1 MSSLSFKN
9 RASNYLRN
17 MQIKAKTK
25 FLHSIGA
32 ITNNE
37 VRAKK
42 EKMNRLMSNYNKNI
56 SRRGATNVWENA
68 KKRGKTYTERK
79 YGPEF
84 IHNGKRYSGRYVQ
97 HDKSQVEDGLSRW
110 WYDDPTK
117 DKELSADRLSLYE
130 LKNGYKGRRQL
141 GRQTYIMNKQ
151 DTNATNNFNAK
162 ELAQKKAPEGM
173 AVWGGRKG
181 KTRRNRKN
189 RRTTRKN

>member
-56 SRRGATNVWENA
+56 SRRGATNVWEHA
-68 KKRGKTYTERK
+68 KKFGKTHTERK

-84 IHNGKRYSGRYVQ
+84 IHNGKRYGVWLGDRHS
-97 HDKSQVEDGLSRW
+97 
-110 WYDDPTK
+110 DPTK
-117 DKELSADRLSLYE
+117 IYSNRDPEQLSRYE
-130 LKNGYKGRRQL
+130 LKNGYKGRRL
-141 GRQTYIMNKQ
+141 HGSETYIMNKQ

-162 ELAQKKAPEGM
+162 ELAQKKAPGGM

-189 RRTTRKN
+189 RRGTRKN

>member
-25 FLHSIGA
+25 LLHSIGA

-37 VRAKK
+37 FRAEK
-42 EKMNRLMSNYNKNI
+42 EKADMNRSNYYKNI

-68 KKRGKTYTERK
+68 KKRGKTYTYMK

-84 IHNGKRYSGRYVQ
+84 IHNGKRYRGHVRRGY
-97 HDKSQVEDGLSRW
+97 E
-110 WYDDPTK
+110 DPTK
-117 DKELSADRLSLYE
+117 IYNRDPNMLSRYE
-130 LKNGYKGRRQL
+130 LKNGYKGQRL
-141 GRQTYIMNKQ
+141 HGSETYIMNKQ

-162 ELAQKKAPEGM
+162 ELAQKKAPGGM

-189 RRTTRKN
+189 RRGTRKN

>member
-32 ITNNE
+32 ITDAE
-37 VRAKK
+37 VRAER
-42 EKMNRLMSNYNKNI
+42 EKADMNRSNYYKNI

-84 IHNGKRYSGRYVQ
+84 IHNGKRYSAWVGDRA
-97 HDKSQVEDGLSRW
+97 S
-110 WYDDPTK
+110 DPTK
-117 DKELSADRLSLYE
+117 IYSNREPDMRSRYE
-130 LKNGYKGRRQL
+130 LKNGYKGQRL
-141 GRQTYIMNKQ
+141 HGSETYIMNKQ

-162 ELAQKKAPEGM
+162 ELAQKKAPGGM

-189 RRTTRKN
+189 RRGTRKN